1 MQNRKRKRVSTQI
14 FDKRTKS
21 RHSHRNRFRIQ
32 QIIVRRKTIEMGIF
46 LGQKKNRM
54 QITKVRDCK
63 KMLIRQVIRQNAT

>member
-46 LGQKKNRM
+46 LGQKES
-54 QITKVRDCK
+54 
-63 KMLIRQVIRQNAT
+63 NANNKSKRL